1 MMSFESH
8 AGDPVSACSDVEAL
22 YDLVLLWIP
31 VTLLQV
37 HCMLVSQYCHCEEKG
52 YLVAKV
58 RNQGR
63 P

>member
-52 YLVAKV
+52 YLDFF
-58 RNQGR
+58 
-63 P
+63 